1 MLALAHKGIKD
12 LIVGQKRAIA
22 TLG

>member
-1 MLALAHKGIKD
+1 MLELAHKGIKD

>member
-1 MLALAHKGIKD
+1 MLALAHKGIKE